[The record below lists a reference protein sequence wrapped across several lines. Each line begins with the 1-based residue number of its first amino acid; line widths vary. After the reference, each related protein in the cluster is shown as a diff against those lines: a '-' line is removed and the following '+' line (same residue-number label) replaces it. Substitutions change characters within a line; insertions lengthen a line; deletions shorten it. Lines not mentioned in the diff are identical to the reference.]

1 MNLKSSADALLDK
14 AVTAGAVPGVV
25 AMAANREG
33 VIYQGAFGERAL
45 ATGQP
50 MTADT
55 VGWIASMTKAI
66 TSVAAV
72 QLVERGKLDLDAPAY
87 TIVPAIAEAQVLT
100 GFDPAS
106 NPQTRPPKRPITLRH
121 LLTHSAGFSYEL
133 FNTDIQKVQAAWGL
147 PGIIECKE
155 ASLKTPL
162 LFDPGERWEYGIN
175 IDWAGK
181 MIEAV
186 SGQKLGAYLQD
197 NLLGPLEMTSTAFR
211 ISPDMRKRLAMMHM
225 RGPDGAL
232 VPMDFEITQQ
242 PEVEGAGHALYST
255 AGDYLKFLRM
265 ILNGGQLGGER
276 VLKPETV
283 RLLEINHMGSN
294 RVTFMN
300 SATPLSNS
308 AEFFPGV
315 EKSWSLA
322 FQINHEK
329 VSTGRPAG
337 GLMWAGLSNCYYW
350 IDPASGIAGVYLT
363 QLLPFGDV
371 KSLPLYLDFETAVYD
386 SLR

>member
-1 MNLKSSADALLDK
+1 MKLKSSVDALLSK
-14 AVTAGAVPGVV
+14 AVAAGAVPGVV

-50 MTADT
+50 MTSDT

-72 QLVERGKLDLDAPAY
+72 QLVERGKLDLDAPASR
-87 TIVPAIAEAQVLT
+87 TVPAIAEAQVMT
-100 GFDPAS
+100 GFDEAG

-121 LLTHSAGFSYEL
+121 LLTHSAGFGYEL

-186 SGQKLGAYLQD
+186 SGQKLGAYLQE
-197 NLLGPLEMTSTAFR
+197 NLFDPLGMTSTAFR
-211 ISPDMRKRLAMMHM
+211 ISTDMRKRLAMMHM
-225 RGPDGAL
+225 RGEGGAL
-232 VPMDFEITQQ
+232 APMDFEITQQ
-242 PEVEGAGHALYST
+242 PEV
-255 AGDYLKFLRM
+255 
-265 ILNGGQLGGER
+265 
-276 VLKPETV
+276 
-283 RLLEINHMGSN
+283 
-294 RVTFMN
+294 
-300 SATPLSNS
+300 
-308 AEFFPGV
+308 
-315 EKSWSLA
+315 
-322 FQINHEK
+322 
-329 VSTGRPAG
+329 
-337 GLMWAGLSNCYYW
+337 
-350 IDPASGIAGVYLT
+350 
-363 QLLPFGDV
+363 
-371 KSLPLYLDFETAVYD
+371 
-386 SLR
+386 

>member
-1 MNLKSSADALLDK
+1 MKLKSAADMLLGK
-14 AVTAGAVPGVV
+14 AVAAGAVPGVV
-25 AMAANREG
+25 AMAADREG
-33 VIYQGAFGERAL
+33 VIYEGAFGERAL
-45 ATGQP
+45 GSGQA
-50 MTADT
+50 MTQGT

-72 QLVERGKLDLDAPAY
+72 QLVERGQLDLDAPASR
-87 TIVPAIAEAQVLT
+87 IVPAIAAAQVLT
-100 GFDPAS
+100 GFDAAG
-106 NPQTRPPKRPITLRH
+106 NPQTRPPRRPVTLRH
-121 LLTHSAGFSYEL
+121 LLTHSAGFGYEL

-181 MIEAV
+181 MVEAV
-186 SGQKLGAYLQD
+186 SGHKLGAYLQE
-197 NLLGPLEMTSTAFR
+197 NLLGPLGMTSTAFR
-211 ISPDMRKRLAMMHM
+211 ITPEMRERLAAMHM
-225 RGPDGAL
+225 RGADGAL
-232 VPMDFEITQQ
+232 AQMDFEIPQQ
-242 PEVEGAGHALYST
+242 PEIEGAGHGLYST
-255 AGDYLKFLRM
+255 AGDYLAFLRM

-276 VLKPETV
+276 VLKPESV
-283 RLLEINHMGSN
+283 NMLAINQMGSN

-315 EKSWSLA
+315 AKSWSLA
-322 FQINHEK
+322 FQINLEK
-329 VSTGRPAG
+329 VFTGRAAG
-337 GLMWAGLSNCYYW
+337 GLMWAGLCNSYYW
-350 IDPASGIAGVYLT
+350 IDPASGVAGVYLT
-363 QLLPFGDV
+363 QILPFGDV

-386 SLR
+386 SLG

>member
-1 MNLKSSADALLDK
+1 MTLKSSADALLGK
-14 AVTAGAVPGVV
+14 AVAAGAVPGVV

-33 VIYQGAFGERAL
+33 VIYEGAFGERAL

-72 QLVERGKLDLDAPAY
+72 QLVERGKLDLDAPASV
-87 TIVPAIAEAQVLT
+87 IVPAIAGAQVLT
-100 GFDPAS
+100 GFDAAG

-147 PGIIECKE
+147 PGIIDCKE

-186 SGQKLGAYLQD
+186 SGQKLGAYLQE
-197 NLLGPLEMTSTAFR
+197 NLLGPLEMTSTGFR

-225 RGPDGAL
+225 RGSDGAL
-232 VPMDFEITQQ
+232 APMDFEIT
-242 PEVEGAGHALYST
+242 
-255 AGDYLKFLRM
+255 
-265 ILNGGQLGGER
+265 
-276 VLKPETV
+276 
-283 RLLEINHMGSN
+283 
-294 RVTFMN
+294 
-300 SATPLSNS
+300 
-308 AEFFPGV
+308 
-315 EKSWSLA
+315 
-322 FQINHEK
+322 
-329 VSTGRPAG
+329 
-337 GLMWAGLSNCYYW
+337 
-350 IDPASGIAGVYLT
+350 
-363 QLLPFGDV
+363 
-371 KSLPLYLDFETAVYD
+371 
-386 SLR
+386 